1 MTFTCRAHDS
11 RTIAPGMVGNVDRE
25 IRDRSRGLYPG
36 RHFTEIGTKT
46 KEHSGRVFEKLDWV
60 TPMLRMWDTRRE
72 QVAAAASRRKAKWR
86 ILYRPLPTGRDSAN
100 SNRQPRGGLE
110 NHIVVRKKRQPP
122 PWQRTSGFDQ
132 VFFGFER
139 ITICPSGQN
148 WSPARRVLGPRGF
161 FAKSIVR
168 RM

>member
-122 PWQRTSGFDQ
+122 PLTTDEWFWPS
-132 VFFGFER
+132 FFRFRKDYNLSVGSKLESR
-139 ITICPSGQN
+139 PEGAGAT
-148 WSPARRVLGPRGF
+148 GF
-161 FAKSIVR
+161 FREIDRS
-168 RM
+168 